1 MKIALSPIV
10 AAMPWRSATAAVLLA
25 LAGAASAAPSISYT
39 VVDLVDTMMGQDLQQ
54 YQYTLTGPIDTFGG
68 VTIAFDSVL
77 YGMLSNLTT
86 SDPALDTTTAPV
98 QPDAGMATDGL
109 ATVTSPIG
117 ILAGNDALFS
127 IDFVW
132 LGGARPPGSQ
142 PFDVFD
148 GNGAPVFATSQ
159 LTTPAGGGGGAVV
172 PEPGSLSLG
181 AAALM
186 AAFVARRGASQ
197 RR

>member
-86 SDPALDTTTAPV
+86 SDPTLDTTTPLT
-98 QPDAGMATDGL
+98 QPDAGLPAVGL
-109 ATVTSPIG
+109 AYVTSPSG
-117 ILAGNDALFS
+117 IAAGNNAMFS

-132 LGGARPPGSQ
+132 LGGASAPGAQ
-142 PFDVFD
+142 TFDVFD
-148 GNGAPVFATSQ
+148 GNFDKIGTSQ
-159 LTTPAGGGGGAVV
+159 FTMPAGGSSGMPL
-172 PEPGSLSLG
+172 PEPDSLALL

-186 AAFVARRGASQ
+186 AAVAAKQGVSRR
-197 RR
+197 R